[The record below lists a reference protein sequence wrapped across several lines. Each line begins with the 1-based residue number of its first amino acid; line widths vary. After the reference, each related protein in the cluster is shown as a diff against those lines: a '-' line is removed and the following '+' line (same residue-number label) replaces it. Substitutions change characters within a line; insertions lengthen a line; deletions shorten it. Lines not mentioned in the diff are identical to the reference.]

1 MGAEMRIF
9 DVKEAI
15 GKTVDA
21 AGLSDESIVIGFTD
35 GTFIAARAELD
46 SDDSACIEAEG
57 GIGDSVM
64 DFLSPIEAHA
74 GHFISD
80 AVYQQMMF
88 KKKEEERQ
96 RIAKEIERLKAQAAR
111 LEAQIGGAA

>member
-1 MGAEMRIF
+1 MGEEMRLF

-21 AGLSDESIVIGFTD
+21 VGLSYESIVIGFTD

-64 DFLSPIEAHA
+64 EFLSPIEAHA

-80 AVYQQMMF
+80 AVYQQMMTA
-88 KKKEEERQ
+88 KKNEEQ
-96 RIAKEIERLKAQAAR
+96 RRKVQEIERLKNMAAR
-111 LEAQIGGAA
+111 LEAEIGGAA